1 VARFSNTFPAITTVP
16 SLTNAE
22 IARQLAVIDV
32 LLTSHPEG
40 VSLPQLLDEYAR
52 AAGERMARRTMLR
65 RLTQL
70 AAEGR
75 VGVEGSARATQY
87 RPLVVTLS
95 PGVPEPAPPATAAEA
110 EPAEATE
117 NSTPEE
123 AYVPLSPEG
132 EEVRALVRRHPSART
147 PVGYDPEFL
156 ERYRPGVTW
165 YLPEATRARLHE
177 LGRTPAAERPAG
189 TYAREI
195 YEQLLLDLSWASS
208 RLEGNTYTR
217 LDTKELLRYGREAE
231 GKDIVETQ
239 MILNHRAA
247 IELLVEQAED
257 VGFNRQT
264 FFGLHAAL
272 AENLVGDR
280 RNEGGLRRQLVGITG
295 TTYTPLGI
303 PQKLEEQ
310 FGVLL
315 EKAGAIPDPFEQAFF
330 VMVHLPYLQPF
341 IDVNKRTSRL
351 GANLPLIKANLCPL
365 SFVDVPEGAYVDGTL
380 GVYELQRVELLRD
393 VFVWAY
399 ERSCAQYAVVREA
412 VGRPDP
418 FRLAYREQLRG
429 VVRDMVRAV
438 TVPDA
443 AGLQGWGTAHGIA
456 AEALPTFVDAAR
468 AELLDL
474 HEGSLRR
481 YGLRPSEFEA
491 WDDHVRQGG

>member
-1 VARFSNTFPAITTVP
+1 MP

-22 IARQLAVIDV
+22 IARQIATLDI
-32 LLTSHPEG
+32 LLRSHPEG
-40 VSLPQLLDEYAR
+40 ATLPQLLDDYAR
-52 AAGERMARRTMLR
+52 LAKERLARRTLLR
-65 RLTQL
+65 RMNHLL
-70 AAEGR
+70 VEGR
-75 VGVEGSARATQY
+75 VRVEGSARATQY
-87 RPLVVTLS
+87 YPVSISLIPGATEPVVQTPVG
-95 PGVPEPAPPATAAEA
+95 PGDAPTAGPGEAAAVLEAAEGLI
-110 EPAEATE
+110 
-117 NSTPEE
+117 
-123 AYVPLSPEG
+123 PLSPEG
-132 EEVRALVRRHPSART
+132 AEVRALVRRPRSARA

-156 ERYRPGVTW
+156 ERYQPGTTW
-165 YLPEATRARLHE
+165 YLPEETRARLHE
-177 LGRTPAAERPAG
+177 LGRTHAAERPAG
-189 TYAREI
+189 TYARDI

-217 LDTKELLRYGREAE
+217 LDTRELLRYGREAE

-247 IELLVEQAED
+247 IEMLVEQAED

-280 RNEGGLRRQLVGITG
+280 RNEGGLRTRLVGITG
-295 TTYTPLGI
+295 ATFTPLAI
-303 PQKLEEQ
+303 PQKIEEL

-315 EKAGAIPDPFEQAFF
+315 EKAAAIPDPFEQAFF

-365 SFVDVPEGAYVDGTL
+365 SFVDVPEQAYVEGTL
-380 GVYELQRVELLRD
+380 GVYELRRVELLRD

-399 ERSCAQYAVVREA
+399 ERSCAQYVVVREA

-418 FRLAYREQLRG
+418 IRLAYREHLRE
-429 VVRDMVRAV
+429 VVREMVQRLTAPDPAALDAWGAASGVKEEDRA
-438 TVPDA
+438 A
-443 AGLQGWGTAHGIA
+443 
-456 AEALPTFVDAAR
+456 FVDAAR

-474 HEGSLRR
+474 HEGSLWR
-481 YGLRPSEFEA
+481 YRLLPSEFAA
-491 WDDHVRQGG
+491 WERHVANG

>member
-1 VARFSNTFPAITTVP
+1 MPT
-16 SLTNAE
+16 LTNAE
-22 IARQLAVIDV
+22 IARQLADIDT
-32 LLTSHPEG
+32 LLRSHPEG
-40 VSLPQLLDEYAR
+40 VTLPQLVDDYAR
-52 AAGERMARRTMLR
+52 LAKERIPPRTLLR
-65 RLTQL
+65 RLTHL
-70 AAEGR
+70 SAEGR
-75 VGVEGSARATQY
+75 VRVEGSARATQY
-87 RPLVVTLS
+87 YPVSITLTPGASKPIERTAFVAQVDAPAATPADATPRPADADGLI
-95 PGVPEPAPPATAAEA
+95 
-110 EPAEATE
+110 
-117 NSTPEE
+117 
-123 AYVPLSPEG
+123 PLSAEG
-132 EEVRALVRRHPSART
+132 AEVRALVRRHPSART

-156 ERYRPGVTW
+156 ERYQPGVTW

-217 LDTKELLRYGREAE
+217 LDTRELLRYGREPE

-247 IELLVEQAED
+247 IEMLVEQAED

-280 RNEGGLRRQLVGITG
+280 RNEGGLRTRLVGITG
-295 TTYTPLGI
+295 ATFTPLAI
-303 PQKLEEQ
+303 PQVIEAH
-310 FGVLL
+310 FGLL
-315 EKAGAIPDPFEQAFF
+315 LRKAGEIPDPFEQAFF

-351 GANLPLIKANLCPL
+351 AANLPLIKANLCPL
-365 SFVDVPEGAYVDGTL
+365 SFVDVPEGAYVEGTL
-380 GVYELQRVELLRD
+380 GVYELKRVELLRD

-399 ERSCAQYAVVREA
+399 ERSCAQYVVVREA
-412 VGRPDP
+412 IGRPDP
-418 FRLAYREQLRG
+418 IRLAYREHLRE
-429 VVRDMVRAV
+429 VVREMVQQV
-438 TVPDA
+438 MLPDA
-443 AGLQGWGTAHGIA
+443 AALDAWA
-456 AEALPTFVDAAR
+456 ARSGVREEDRPAFVDAAR

-481 YGLRPSEFEA
+481 YRLLPGELEA
-491 WDDHVRQGG
+491 WERHVRQG

>member
-1 VARFSNTFPAITTVP
+1 MP
-16 SLTNAE
+16 SNAE
-22 IARQLAVIDV
+22 IARQLAAINL
-32 LLTSHPEG
+32 LLTAHPEG
-40 VSLPQLLDEYAR
+40 VSLPQMLDEYAR
-52 AAGERMARRTMLR
+52 DTRERMARRTMLR

-95 PGVPEPAPPATAAEA
+95 PGEREPAPPATHAEA
-110 EPAEATE
+110 GPAATVTGTE
-117 NSTPEE
+117 SAPEE

-132 EEVRALVRRHPSART
+132 EEVRALVRRHASART

-156 ERYRPGVTW
+156 ERYQPGVTW
-165 YLPEATRARLHE
+165 YLPDATRARLHE

-217 LDTKELLRYGREAE
+217 LDTKELLRYGREPE

-239 MILNHRAA
+239 MILNHRSA
-247 IELLVEQAED
+247 IEQLVEQAED

-280 RNEGGLRRQLVGITG
+280 RNEGALRRQLVGISG

-310 FGVLL
+310 FGLLL

-365 SFVDVPEGAYVDGTL
+365 SFVDVPEGAYVEGTL
-380 GVYELQRVELLRD
+380 GVHELQRVELLRD

-412 VGRPDP
+412 VGRPDR
-418 FRLAYREQLRG
+418 FRLAYREQLRE
-429 VVRDMVRAV
+429 VVRDMVREV
-438 TVPDA
+438 TLPAA
-443 AGLQGWGTAHGIA
+443 AGLEAWGTAHGIA
-456 AEALPTFVDAAR
+456 SGDLATFVDAAR

-474 HEGSLRR
+474 HEGVLRR
-481 YGLRPSEFEA
+481 YGLGPSEFDA
-491 WDDHVRQGG
+491 WERHVRQG

>member
-1 VARFSNTFPAITTVP
+1 MPA
-16 SLTNAE
+16 LTNAE
-22 IARQLAVIDV
+22 IARQLA
-32 LLTSHPEG
+32 LLDDLLHSHPQG
-40 VSLPQLLDEYAR
+40 ATLPQLLDEYAR
-52 AAGERMARRTMLR
+52 LIEQRIPRRTLLR
-65 RLTQL
+65 RLTHL
-70 AAEGR
+70 LAEGR
-75 VGVEGSARATQY
+75 VRVEGSARATQY
-87 RPLVVTLS
+87 YPITITLT
-95 PGVPEPAPPATAAEA
+95 PGATEPIGRETPGRDGARLAQPIAAPDAA
-110 EPAEATE
+110 PAET
-117 NSTPEE
+117 
-123 AYVPLSPEG
+123 VRIIPLSPEG
-132 EEVRALVRRHPSART
+132 EEVRALVRRHRSART

-156 ERYRPGVTW
+156 ERYQPGVTW
-165 YLPEATRARLHE
+165 YLPEETRSRLHA
-177 LGRTPAAERPAG
+177 LGRTEAAERPAG

-217 LDTKELLRYGREAE
+217 LDTRELLRYGREAE

-247 IELLVEQAED
+247 IEMLVEQAED

-280 RNEGGLRRQLVGITG
+280 RNEGGLRTRLVGITG
-295 TTYTPLGI
+295 ATFTPLGI
-303 PQKLEEQ
+303 PQKIEEQ
-310 FGVLL
+310 FGLML
-315 EKAGAIPDPFEQAFF
+315 RKAGEIPDPFEQAFF

-365 SFVDVPEGAYVDGTL
+365 SFVDVPEDAYVEGTL
-380 GVYELQRVELLRD
+380 GVYELTRVELLRD

-399 ERSCAQYAVVREA
+399 ERSCAQYVVVREA

-418 FRLAYREQLRG
+418 IRLAYREHLRE
-429 VVRDMVRAV
+429 VVREMVQGL
-438 TVPDA
+438 TVPDPA
-443 AGLQGWGTAHGIA
+443 ALDAWGA
-456 AEALPTFVDAAR
+456 ANGVKEEDRPAFVDAAR

-481 YGLRPSEFEA
+481 YRILPSEFAA
-491 WDDHVRQGG
+491 WERHVRQD

>member
-1 VARFSNTFPAITTVP
+1 MP
-16 SLTNAE
+16 SLSNAE
-22 IARQLAVIDV
+22 ISRQLAALNT
-32 LLTSHPEG
+32 LLQAHPEG
-40 VSLPQLLDEYAR
+40 ISLPQLIDEYASR
-52 AAGERMARRTMLR
+52 TGERLARRTMLR

-70 AAEGR
+70 AVEGR

-87 RPLVVTLS
+87 RPLVITLS
-95 PGVPEPAPPATAAEA
+95 PGVPR
-110 EPAEATE
+110 PAERVEAAGAGPGRA
-117 NSTPEE
+117 PEVSVRPE
-123 AYVPLSPEG
+123 PYIPLSPEG
-132 EEVRALVRRHPSART
+132 EEVRALVRRPISART

-156 ERYRPGVTW
+156 ERYEPGVTW
-165 YLPEATRARLHE
+165 YLPEATRVRLHE
-177 LGRTPAAERPAG
+177 LGRTDAAERPAG
-189 TYAREI
+189 TYARQI

-217 LDTKELLRYGREAE
+217 LDTKELLRWGREPE

-257 VGFNRQT
+257 VGFNRWT

-272 AENLVGDR
+272 SENLVGDR
-280 RNEGGLRRQLVGITG
+280 RNEGGLRRQIVGIGG

-303 PQKLEEQ
+303 PQKVEEQ
-310 FGVLL
+310 FDRIL
-315 EKAGAIPDPFEQAFF
+315 EKAGRIPDPFEQAFF

-380 GVYELQRVELLRD
+380 GVYELNRVELLRD

-412 VGRPDP
+412 FGKPDP
-418 FRLAYREQLRG
+418 FRLAYREQLRV
-429 VVRDMVRAV
+429 VVRDMVQRQAP
-438 TVPDA
+438 PDA
-443 AGLQGWGTAHGIA
+443 SELEAWGARHGIA
-456 AEALPTFVDAAR
+456 ADDLPRFVDAAR

-474 HEGSLRR
+474 HEGSLQR
-481 YGLRPSEFEA
+481 YHLLPSEFEA
-491 WDDHVRQGG
+491 WRRSVIRS

>member
-1 VARFSNTFPAITTVP
+1 MP
-16 SLTNAE
+16 SNAE
-22 IARQLAVIDV
+22 IARQLASIDV
-32 LLTSHPEG
+32 LLQAHADG
-40 VSLPQLLDEYAR
+40 VTLPRLLDEYAR
-52 AAGERMARRTMLR
+52 DTGERMARRTMLR

-75 VGVEGSARATQY
+75 VGIEGSARATQY

-95 PGVPEPAPPATAAEA
+95 PEVRETAPRATVDPPAE
-110 EPAEATE
+110 
-117 NSTPEE
+117 STVEE
-123 AYVPLSPEG
+123 AYIPLSAEG
-132 EEVRALVRRHPSART
+132 EEVRALIRRHVSART

-156 ERYRPGVTW
+156 ERYQPGVTW
-165 YLPEATRARLHE
+165 YLPEATRTRLHE

-217 LDTKELLRYGREAE
+217 LDTKELLRYGREPE

-280 RNEGGLRRQLVGITG
+280 RNEGGLRRQIVGIGG
-295 TTYTPLGI
+295 TTYIPLGI
-303 PQKLEEQ
+303 PQKVEEQ
-310 FGVLL
+310 FSLIL
-315 EKAGAIPDPFEQAFF
+315 EKAGEIPDPFEQAFF

-418 FRLAYREQLRG
+418 FRLAYRGQLHE
-429 VVRDMVRAV
+429 VVRDMVRQV
-438 TVPDA
+438 VLPDA
-443 AGLQGWGTAHGIA
+443 AGLEAWGAAHGIA
-456 AEALPTFVDAAR
+456 TDDLPTFVDAAR

-474 HEGSLRR
+474 HEGALRR

-491 WDDHVRQGG
+491 WDRHVSESRER